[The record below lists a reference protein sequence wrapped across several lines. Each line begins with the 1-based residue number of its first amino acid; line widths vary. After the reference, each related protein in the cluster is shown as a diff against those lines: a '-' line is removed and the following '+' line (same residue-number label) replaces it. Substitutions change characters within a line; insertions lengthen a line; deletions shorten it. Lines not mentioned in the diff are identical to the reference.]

1 MALISAIF
9 GKSSI
14 EKVHDETLNTVT
26 SQDDRTS
33 IVIKEEEGAGG
44 KADGKDNRQD
54 DKQYNQQDSLTIST
68 LLCII
73 CVFLVMFLSA
83 LDQTIVVTIIAEL
96 QIHFQSNNTGW
107 IISGYMLPVCVL
119 SLIWGRVG
127 YIFGTKKITIISVI
141 IFEIGSLISGLSHSM
156 NMLIIGRVIAGIGG
170 SGITTLIYLII
181 NELSTIK
188 YRSLFMNI
196 VSVAFGVS
204 SVAGPLMG
212 GAFSNNSK
220 LTWRWCFYINL
231 PIGGF
236 ALAVFILTYHPK
248 NEVTLFKKHQEQQEE
263 CSNGLSSSSSIESPS
278 LSPVTATENLKN
290 SEKLK
295 IICNSLDW
303 IGFILITSGLTIT
316 LLAISFGNDELFDW
330 DSASTIVMFII
341 GGILL
346 ILSLIYEF
354 YFFPKYYQGQIQSD
368 DNSNKYD
375 YNPLIPIS
383 IFKFLNYQVI
393 KSSLFLFTSEFIFIV
408 SCIYLSIF
416 LQYLYDLSE
425 LLTGIYLLPMII
437 SVTISSTVTSILIS
451 KFKFMKLYTILSGCL
466 SMLSSGL
473 LSIYRKDSNRG
484 IVLGLQIFQG
494 LAFGISLQPG
504 MLTGQVAIE
513 PTMDKYF
520 ETMNIITSFLSFIRG
535 LGSCLGSMIG
545 SLVFKTVISNRV
557 NLFLQRGDLNRL
569 EGHLRDARVPYS
581 MILDLVKFQ
590 MADGVDLSHV
600 NDQGGENVRE
610 LKYLIDAVTFGY
622 RWCMY
627 LCIILGFIEFCTA
640 FTFSRRGI
648 PRD

>member
-1 MALISAIF
+1 MALISALF
-9 GKSSI
+9 GKSDI
-14 EKVHDETLNTVT
+14 EKVHDETLNTVG

-33 IVIKEEEGAGG
+33 IVIKEEGGGGGEGEFN
-44 KADGKDNRQD
+44 GKDNVQD
-54 DKQYNQQDSLTIST
+54 DDDKQDSLTIST
-68 LLCII
+68 WLCII
-73 CVFLVMFLSA
+73 AVFLVMFLSA

-96 QIHFQSNNTGW
+96 QIHFQSNDTGW

-119 SLIWGRVG
+119 SLIWGRIG
-127 YIFGTKKITIISVI
+127 YIFGTKKITIISII
-141 IFEIGSLISGLSHSM
+141 IFEIGSLISGLSKNM

-196 VSVAFGVS
+196 VSVAFGIS

-248 NEVTLFKKHQEQQEE
+248 NEVTLFKKKQQGS
-263 CSNGLSSSSSIESPS
+263 SNGSPSPSSTTSSSSDSTSI
-278 LSPVTATENLKN
+278 LPVAEAPPIIKFN
-290 SEKLK
+290 EKLK
-295 IICNSLDW
+295 IIFNSLDW
-303 IGFILITSGLTIT
+303 IGFILITSGLTII
-316 LLAISFGNDELFDW
+316 LLAISFGNDELFNW
-330 DSASTIVMFII
+330 NSVSIIIMFII
-341 GGILL
+341 GGILF

-354 YFFPKYYQGQIQSD
+354 YFFPKFYQ
-368 DNSNKYD
+368 NKSNNNYD
-375 YNPLIPIS
+375 YNPLIPLN
-383 IFKFLNYQVI
+383 IFKFLNYQVV

-416 LQYLYDLSE
+416 LQYLYNLSE

-437 SVTISSTVTSILIS
+437 SVTISSTITSILIS
-451 KFKFMKLYTILSGCL
+451 KFKFMKLYTILSSCL

-484 IVLGLQIFQG
+484 IILGLQIFQG

-513 PTMDKYF
+513 SKMDKYF

-535 LGSCLGSMIG
+535 LGSCLGSMLG

-557 NLFLQRGDLNRL
+557 NLFLQRGDLVQL
-569 EGHLRDARVPYS
+569 ENHLQDGKVPYS
-581 MILDLVKFQ
+581 LILDLVKFQ
-590 MADGVDLSHV
+590 KSDGVDLSQV
-600 NDQGGENVRE
+600 NDKSGEHVRE
-610 LKYLIDAVTFGY
+610 LNYLIESVTLGY

-627 LCIILGFIEFCTA
+627 LCIILGFIEFCTSL
-640 FTFSRRGI
+640 TFARRGI
-648 PRD
+648 PKD